1 MAIVISRQSYT
12 LTNTWCV
19 SYRYYDAYLALSS
32 SDPSYTNL
40 FDPEAAARHEPKL
53 APDPTITSFCQLGAL
68 RLNTKRCMVFF
79 FDQTNGYVLAEST
92 QSHHSGHAEDLWLG
106 NTIIPR

>member
-1 MAIVISRQSYT
+1 MLVPWRADNYK
-12 LTNTWCV
+12 LTKRAPH
-19 SYRYYDAYLALSS
+19 RYYDAYRALTN
-32 SDPSYTNL
+32 SDPPYTDL
-40 FDPEAAARHEPKL
+40 FDAEAAARHEPNL
-53 APDPTITSFCQLGAL
+53 APDPTITAFCQLGAL

-92 QSHHSGHAEDLWLG
+92 QSHHSGHAGELWLG

>member
-1 MAIVISRQSYT
+1 MLVPWRADNHR
-12 LTNTWCV
+12 LTKRAPH
-19 SYRYYDAYLALSS
+19 RYYDAYRALTN
-32 SDPSYTNL
+32 SDPPYTDL
-40 FDPEAAARHEPKL
+40 FDAEAAARHEPKL
-53 APDPTITSFCQLGAL
+53 APDPTITAFCQLGAL

-92 QSHHSGHAEDLWLG
+92 QSHHSGHAGELWLG